1 MHWDNE
7 RHKNFSRRAA
17 MLAGGKALLISALV
31 GRMYFLQV
39 IESKRY
45 KTLADENRVNFRLL
59 APLRGRIVDR
69 FGVPIADNQQN
80 YRVLLIPEQTE
91 NIEKTLLRLGSL
103 IPITKSEKRYIMREI
118 SRKRSFV
125 PVTLRENLSWEDVAR
140 IEVNSPDLPGIM
152 IDVGQSR
159 FYPYAIDT
167 AHILGYVAAVSE
179 GEATGDPLLEL
190 PGFRI
195 GKSGIEKVYDKV
207 LRGTSGSLQVEVN
220 AYGRVIRELERNE
233 GQPGTR
239 LHLTIDTQLQK
250 MASEKLRGESGS
262 VVVMDIHSG
271 DVLAMVSTPGFDPNA
286 FNKGLSTTEWND
298 LISNERSPLINKSIG
313 GHYAPGS
320 TFKMVVALAALEK
333 GVISSE
339 SEIYC
344 SGDTKLGNATFHC
357 WKKGGH
363 GTTDLKKGI
372 SQSCDVYF
380 YEIAK
385 RTGIERIAEMAKKL
399 GFGARLGLD
408 LPGEKPGLIPS
419 NEWKKI
425 VIGAPWQQG
434 ETLLAGIGQG
444 YVLTTPLQ
452 LVVMIARLVNGGVAV
467 TPHLTRDVISMDS
480 IAPRDRKR
488 NKDIGLIPAHL
499 TLVRDAMNSVV
510 NVPSGTAFSSRIKK
524 PEFRMG
530 GKTGTAQVRRISM
543 QERETRVL
551 KNKELPWKER
561 DHALFVGFAPI
572 NSPRYAISVVVEHG
586 GGGSKVAAP
595 IARDVL
601 EMTQQRADVWPSNK
615 QTIEESASSNEINS
629 IDSAQIGQE
638 GFSRGN

>member
-1 MHWDNE
+1 MQRDNE
-7 RHKNFSRRAA
+7 RHKQFSRRAA
-17 MLAGGKALLISALV
+17 LLAGGQAVLISALV

-80 YRVLLIPEQTE
+80 YRVLLIPERTD
-91 NIEKTLLRLGSL
+91 NIEITLLRLGSL
-103 IPITKSEKRYIMREI
+103 IPISKNEKKHIMREVH
-118 SRKRSFV
+118 RKRSFV

-140 IEVNSPDLPGIM
+140 IEVNTPDLPGII

-159 FYPYAIDT
+159 FYPYALET
-167 AHILGYVAAVSE
+167 AHVLGYVAAVSE

-195 GKSGIEKVYDKV
+195 GKSGVEKVYDLA
-207 LRGTSGSLQVEVN
+207 LRGTSGSSQVEVN
-220 AYGRVIRELERNE
+220 AFGRVIRELERNE

-239 LHLTIDTQLQK
+239 LQLTIDTELQK
-250 MASEKLRGESGS
+250 LASEKLRSESGS

-271 DVLAMVSTPGFDPNA
+271 DVLAMVSTPGYDPNA
-286 FNKGLSTTEWND
+286 FNKGLSAAEWNA
-298 LISNERSPLINKSIG
+298 LISNDRSPLINKTIG

-339 SEIYC
+339 SEVFC
-344 SGDTKLGNATFHC
+344 SGETKLGNATFHC
-357 WKKGGH
+357 WKRGGH
-363 GTTDLKKGI
+363 GITKLKKGI

-385 RTGIERIAEMAKKL
+385 RTGIERIAEMARRFGL
-399 GFGARLGLD
+399 GTRLGLD

-419 NEWKKI
+419 NEWKK
-425 VIGAPWQQG
+425 VVTGTPWQQG

-452 LVVMIARLVNGGVAV
+452 LAVMTARLVNGGVAV
-467 TPHLTRDVISMDS
+467 TPRLTHDIIPLNGVVR
-480 IAPRDRKR
+480 RNKEE

-499 TLVRDAMNSVV
+499 ALVREAMNTAV
-510 NVPSGTAFSSRIKK
+510 NVPGGTAFRSRIKK

-530 GKTGTAQVRRISM
+530 GKTGTAQVRRISKL
-543 QERETRVL
+543 ERETRVL
-551 KNKELPWKER
+551 KNSELPWKVR
-561 DHALFVGFAPI
+561 DHALFVGFAPVD
-572 NSPRYAISVVVEHG
+572 SPRYAISVVVEHG

-601 EMTQQRADVWPSNK
+601 EMTQRRNAAWPAENQSMGK
-615 QTIEESASSNEINS
+615 SARSKVIALSGKDESEQGPF
-629 IDSAQIGQE
+629 DHGD
-638 GFSRGN
+638 